1 MSAGTNP
8 CSALIDQHIAAAHGE
23 KPALKYGDAR
33 YSFND
38 LAALVNRAGNV
49 FRDLDVTIDDRILI
63 LVRPSPAYFAAVLGA
78 MKIGAIPLI
87 EGEAGIAPEAIDK
100 LAKATEQIKTIV
112 VDEARVPELRGDVSA
127 EILVVGEDGGA
138 HQSFVASLR
147 ASASSLSAVLRDESA
162 SAVAIVDANGDVRTV
177 SCADLDNPDV
187 FAGHAL
193 GGHVQT
199 LGSGAPIDIAR
210 QA

>member
-1 MSAGTNP
+1 MSVGTNP

-49 FRDLDVTIDDRILI
+49 FRDLGLAIDDRILV
-63 LVRPSPAYFAAVLGA
+63 LVRPSPAYVGAVLGA
-78 MKIGAIPLI
+78 MKIGAVPVI
-87 EGEAGIAPEAIDK
+87 EDASGITAAAIGD
-100 LAKATEQIKTIV
+100 LAHGTNPMKAIV
-112 VDEARVPELRGDVSA
+112 VDEARVLELSGDISA
-127 EILVVGEDGGA
+127 EIMVVGEDGGA
-138 HQSFVASLR
+138 HQSFVALLR
-147 ASASSLSAVLRDESA
+147 ASASSLSAVSRDESA
-162 SAVAIVDANGDVRTV
+162 AAVAIVDANGDVRTV
-177 SCADLDNPDV
+177 TCADLDNPDV

-193 GGHVQT
+193 GGHVQA
-199 LGSGAPIDIAR
+199 LGSGAPIDIPR